1 MSKVPGGLELLAR
14 GLVAGLV
21 SGGFNLLYFFVY
33 LAATDLVV
41 RQPTWGSVSV
51 SSLVPC
57 LLAALGYA
65 WLARRSERADTYYA
79 VIVGAVVVASFAG
92 MLRAT
97 LPDGS
102 VKPAGFDGLVMPMHV
117 VVGLA
122 AVILIPPSVAA
133 RLMRR
138 TSLCFPA

>member
-1 MSKVPGGLELLAR
+1 MSKVSGGIALLGR

-21 SGGFNLLYFFVY
+21 SGGFNLLYFFGY
-33 LAATDLVV
+33 LAATDLLV
-41 RQPTWGSVSV
+41 RQPTWGSVSM

-57 LLAALGYA
+57 LLASLGYA
-65 WLARRSERADTYYA
+65 WLTRRSERADTYFA
-79 VIVGAVVVASFAG
+79 IVVGVVVLASFAG
-92 MLRAT
+92 MLQTT

-102 VKPAGFDGLVMPMHV
+102 PKPAGFDGLVMPMHV
-117 VVGLA
+117 VVGMA
-122 AVILIPPSVAA
+122 AVLLIPPSVAA